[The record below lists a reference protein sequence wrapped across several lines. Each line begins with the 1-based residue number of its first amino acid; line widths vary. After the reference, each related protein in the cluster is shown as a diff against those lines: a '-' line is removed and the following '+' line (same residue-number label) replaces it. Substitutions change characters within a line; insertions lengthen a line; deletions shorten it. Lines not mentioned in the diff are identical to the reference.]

1 MGLAELIG
9 GWFAPPIAKHRLLL
23 AKVGPVV
30 VTEGERVYH
39 NQVRMFA
46 PPAHREAAQLG
57 LLEARLH
64 SVAFPLWV
72 FLTRWENDKDS
83 CARAIQECSALAQGT
98 LFKTH
103 FTDEFL
109 PSQLAFIAEEVSAPS
124 KLDRLSPGFIGLVKS
139 WETALGY
146 SFPLEPMAKEDRDFL
161 TTAAISGV
169 AARFGHLLRLVRQV
183 K

>member
-9 GWFAPPIAKHRLLL
+9 GWFAPPIVKHRLFL
-23 AKVGPVV
+23 AKVGQTVV
-30 VTEGERVYH
+30 AEGERVYR
-39 NQVRMFA
+39 NQVRMFG
-46 PPAHREAAQLG
+46 PPEHHEAAQLG

-64 SVAFPLWV
+64 SVAFPLWL

-83 CARAIQECSALAQGT
+83 CARAMVECSALAQGT

-109 PSQLAFIAEEVSAPS
+109 PSQLAFVAEEMSAPS

-146 SFPLEPMAKEDRDFL
+146 SFPLEPMRKEDRDLL
-161 TTAAISGV
+161 TTVAISGV
-169 AARFGHLLRLVRQV
+169 AARFGYLLRYVG
-183 K
+183 KMK